1 VEKAVNHLE
10 EILEGQAVVVLEII
24 QIKEQET
31 LYQYLHHKVIL
42 EDLEQIILVV
52 VVAVVLVQQVQ
63 PQHHQ
68 QVLQV

>member
-10 EILEGQAVVVLEII
+10 EILEVQAVVVLEII

-31 LYQYLHHKVIL
+31 LHQYLHHKVIL
-42 EDLEQIILVV
+42 EDLDQLILVV

>member
-31 LYQYLHHKVIL
+31 LHQYLHHKVIL